1 MIYLQLFWEFFKIG
15 LFSFG
20 GGYATLPFL
29 FHIAEVQKWYT
40 PQQLSD
46 MIAVSSITPGPVGV
60 NVATY
65 AGFLTTG
72 ILGSLLATTAVIL
85 PSYILIIIISRLLN
99 KLRENKKVQAAIY
112 GLKPAGC
119 GLLTAVAFN
128 MLKDSFT
135 LKGMILLAFLI
146 IIGFGKKRDPLF
158 YLAISAIAGLCCG
171 LLRII

>member
-99 KLRENKKVQAAIY
+99 KKVKTVSMGRQV
-112 GLKPAGC
+112 GGRGP
-119 GLLTAVAFN
+119 
-128 MLKDSFT
+128 SF
-135 LKGMILLAFLI
+135 LFSSKGYTW
-146 IIGFGKKRDPLF
+146 R
-158 YLAISAIAGLCCG
+158 
-171 LLRII
+171 R